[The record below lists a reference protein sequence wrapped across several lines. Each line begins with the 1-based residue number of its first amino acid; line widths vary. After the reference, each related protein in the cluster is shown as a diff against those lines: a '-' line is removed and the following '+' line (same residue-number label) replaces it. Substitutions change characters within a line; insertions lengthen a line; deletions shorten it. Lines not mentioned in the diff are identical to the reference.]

1 MATITIKQ
9 ELIDFLEKEGILE
22 AFMENMKRDYVK
34 WGITQESN
42 DEEKDIE
49 TAFIFDETE
58 QGHKY
63 WKGISNKW
71 DNYKI
76 ENGIE

>member
-1 MATITIKQ
+1 MATITIKK
-9 ELIDFLEKEGILE
+9 ELQDFLEKEGILE
-22 AFMENMKRDYVK
+22 AFIENMARDYIK

-42 DEEKDIE
+42 EEEEDIE
-49 TAFIFDETE
+49 TAFIFDETT
-58 QGHKY
+58 QGHEY

-76 ENGIE
+76 KNGIE

>member
-9 ELIDFLEKEGILE
+9 ELIDFLGKEGILDI
-22 AFMENMKRDYVK
+22 FIENVKRDYIK

-42 DEEKDIE
+42 EEEEDIE
-49 TAFIFDETE
+49 TAFIFDETK

-63 WKGISNKW
+63 WKDITNKW

>member
-22 AFMENMKRDYVK
+22 AFMENVKRDYVK

-42 DEEKDIE
+42 EEEKDIE

-71 DNYKI
+71 DNYKVENVI
-76 ENGIE
+76 E